1 MIETLTRMKSCF
13 KTLRATG
20 FLIIQATS
28 TSMLLSSFFIDK
40 TIDEKELLSKYGII
54 IKRSFSSE
62 PDKGPWFSA
71 RPSPGKL

>member
-1 MIETLTRMKSCF
+1 MIETLTDEILF
-13 KTLRATG
+13 KDTVG
-20 FLIIQATS
+20 YWFLAHTDYLHIHA
-28 TSMLLSSFFIDK
+28 LVAFFIDK
-40 TIDEKELLSKYGII
+40 SIDEKELLSKYGII